1 MTPLNLAFVL
11 VGYGHVARRFV
22 DLVDESTPALARL
35 GITAHVVGACTRRR
49 GGVFDDRGLTNAQ
62 IERRLGEI
70 RPEAGDGVTFIN
82 TALAALHRRPYTI
95 PIVVEATTLNV
106 ETGEP
111 AATHVR
117 AALAAGAD
125 VVAANKGPV
134 ACAYHEL
141 AAEAD
146 AGDRS
151 FLFEGA
157 VMDGIPV
164 FGLVRE
170 SMAAAEVRGFRGV
183 VNSTTNFSLSA
194 MERGIKRFAALA
206 RMQRD
211 GVAEADASLDVDGWD
226 AAAKAA
232 ALANVWLDARTTP
245 ARVAREGISA
255 ATGARAIAARNRGNR
270 LKLVA
275 SGRRTGEGDQAHV
288 DVRVE
293 LLELAGDDALAILD
307 DQANAL
313 EIDTWPLG
321 RVVITQRDGGME
333 KTAYALLADAITV
346 ARRHRVRSG
355 PA

>member
-11 VGYGHVARRFV
+11 VGYGHVAHRFV
-22 DLVDESTPALARL
+22 GLVDEAAPALAQL
-35 GITAHVVGACTRRR
+35 GIRARVVAACTRRR
-49 GGVFDDRGLTNAQ
+49 GGVIDDRGLSHAD
-62 IERRLGEI
+62 IEQRLGEL
-70 RPEAGDGVTFIN
+70 PADPAGSIAFIN
-82 TALAALHRRPYTI
+82 AALAALQRRPYTI

-106 ETGEP
+106 ESGEP

-117 AALAAGAD
+117 TALAAGAD
-125 VVAANKGPV
+125 VIAANKGPV
-134 ACAYHEL
+134 ACAYRDL

-146 AGDRS
+146 ASDRS

-170 SMAAAEVRGFRGV
+170 SMAAATVRGFRGV
-183 VNSTTNFSLSA
+183 VNSTTNFILSA
-194 MERGIKRFAALA
+194 MERGEPFDAALA

-245 ARVAREGISA
+245 AQVAREGISA
-255 ATGARAIAARNRGNR
+255 ATGARAIAARDRGKR

-275 SGRRTGEGDQAHV
+275 SGRKTGEGDGARV

-293 LLELAGDDALAILD
+293 LLELPADDALAILD

-321 RVVITQRDGGME
+321 RVVITQRDGGLE